1 MTMVDVQIS
10 GPICRVSL
18 SGPDPRNLLSWEI
31 VNEMKQTALGISA
44 NRIIRAVVLSSR
56 SNHFS
61 MGFDLDSA
69 TRFQRH
75 DDSLDDLRALSE
87 LGGEMCDAWASIP
100 VPTISVIDGFCV
112 GGGVA
117 LVATCDF
124 RIVSSRSAFLVPE
137 ILRGMNMGWGAIPRL
152 VNLVG
157 PSRSKQICLLG
168 HKIDASKAMAW
179 GLANEIGS
187 PDEIMGLADG
197 YVQQAI
203 SLPPVA
209 AKMIKRSVDR
219 YAGAL
224 STLATQAESDQFLLM
239 TQSEDFAEGLKSF
252 QEKRKAVFSGR

>member
-1 MTMVDVQIS
+1 MTTVDIQIS
-10 GPICRVSL
+10 GPVCRVSL
-18 SGPDPRNLLSWEI
+18 SGPDPRNLLSLEL
-31 VNEMKQTALGISA
+31 VKEMKRTAFEISA
-44 NRIIRAVVLSSR
+44 NRAIKAVVLSSH

-69 TRFQRH
+69 ARFQH
-75 DDSLDDLRALSE
+75 QDASLDELRALSE
-87 LGGEMCDAWASIP
+87 LGGEMCDAWAAIP
-100 VPTISVIDGFCV
+100 VPTIGVIDGFCI

-117 LVATCDF
+117 LVAACDF

-157 PSRSKQICLLG
+157 PSRAKQICLLG
-168 HKIDASKAMAW
+168 HKIDACKAIAW
-179 GLANEIGS
+179 GLADEIGS
-187 PDEIMGLADG
+187 PDEIIGLADG

-224 STLATQAESDQFLLM
+224 SALATQAESDQFLLM

-252 QEKRKAVFSGR
+252 QEKRNPIFSGR